1 MTDERLR
8 ELYQHAV
15 AARGDDARTQCPAP
29 ERLLAVARR
38 EGSEEERL
46 RTLDHAMSC
55 GDCMRE
61 LELLRVIEKAGTR
74 ISENGAAARQSPARS
89 WRRAVPL
96 ALAASAVLAVSL
108 VVRGRG
114 DDGGTSE
121 PMRGGDSAAIA
132 LYGARDVELRRT
144 DSLRVAWQP
153 VNGATRYVV
162 EVLDADGRA
171 VLADTTSDTTHVLR
185 GLGRLTAS
193 RDYRWWVR
201 DLGAGGVQRSS
212 PLVPLRVTT
221 P

>member
-1 MTDERLR
+1 MTDERLK
-8 ELYQHAV
+8 ELYQHAI
-15 AARGDDARTQCPAP
+15 AARGTGTRPECPPP

-61 LELLRVIEKAGTR
+61 LELLRVIEKAGQR
-74 ISENGAAARQSPARS
+74 ISGTGATVRREPVVS

-108 VVRGRG
+108 VVRGRDG
-114 DDGGTSE
+114 DGASGDV
-121 PMRGGDSAAIA
+121 MRGGDGAAIS
-132 LYGARDVELRRT
+132 LHTSRDVELASG

-153 VNGATRYVV
+153 VSGATRFVV

-171 VLADTTSDTTHVLR
+171 VLADTTSDTTHVVR
-185 GLGRLTAS
+185 DLGRLRAD
-193 RDYRWWVR
+193 REYRWWVR
-201 DLGAGGVQRSS
+201 TVDGDGVRRSS
-212 PLVPLRVTT
+212 PLVRLRVAT

>member
-15 AARGDDARTQCPAP
+15 AARGDGDRTQCPPP

-61 LELLRVIEKAGTR
+61 LELLRVIEKAGMR
-74 ISENGAAARQSPARS
+74 ISGNGAAARREPARS

-108 VVRGRG
+108 VVRGRDG
-114 DDGGTSE
+114 DRGIGE
-121 PMRGGDSAAIA
+121 PTRGGDGATIA
-132 LYGARDVELRRT
+132 LHTSRDAELRT
-144 DSLRVAWQP
+144 GDSLLVAWHP
-153 VNGATRYVV
+153 LSGATRYVV
-162 EVLDADGRA
+162 EVLDADGRTL
-171 VLADTTSDTTHVLR
+171 LAEATTDTTHLLR
-185 GLGRLTAS
+185 DRGRLS
-193 RDYRWWVR
+193 PGRDYRWWVR
-201 DLGAGGVQRSS
+201 ALGADGVQRSS
-212 PLVPLRVTT
+212 PLVRLRVTT

>member
-1 MTDERLR
+1 MTDERLK
-8 ELYQHAV
+8 ELYQHAI
-15 AARGDDARTQCPAP
+15 AARGEGARTECPPA

-61 LELLRVIEKAGTR
+61 LELLRAIEMAGTR
-74 ISENGAAARQSPARS
+74 ISGSGATARREPARS

-108 VVRGRG
+108 VIRGREG
-114 DDGGTSE
+114 DRATDEPTRSGG
-121 PMRGGDSAAIA
+121 GAAIT
-132 LYGARDVELRRT
+132 LHTPRDVELRIR
-144 DSLRVAWQP
+144 DSLLVAWQP
-153 VNGATRYVV
+153 VSGATRFVV

-185 GLGRLTAS
+185 DLGRLAAG

-201 DLGAGGVQRSS
+201 ARGADGVQRTS
-212 PLVPLRVTT
+212 PLVRLRVTT